1 MLKGICVFSKN
12 IKKAV
17 EAGFDYVVL
26 PGVEIAKMTD
36 DEFNLLLKTINEN
49 NITVSGYR
57 EEEQLDDK
65 DKAGTDCR
73 NEYAL

>member
-36 DEFNLLLKTINEN
+36 DEFNLLLKTI
-49 NITVSGYR
+49 
-57 EEEQLDDK
+57 
-65 DKAGTDCR
+65 
-73 NEYAL
+73 